1 MLSFTAKVR
10 DKSIKAKNLLKN
22 GYLPAVVYGREVKNI
37 PLILNYKEFENFFH
51 KITESTI
58 FNLKIEKD
66 DKIEEYP
73 VIIRDIQYNPV
84 TDEFIHIDFFQL
96 PMDREI
102 TINVPLVFIGES
114 PAEKNEGAVIVK
126 NLHEI
131 EIRTLPKYLIGE
143 LKVDLSSIKKI
154 GDEIKIRDLNL
165 PAEIKVENFDEIIAI
180 AAEPEKEEI
189 VEEVALEEEIEKVKV
204 VKEKEEE
211 EEMKETANKENK

>member
-1 MLSFTAKVR
+1 MLSFTVKVR

-102 TINVPLVFIGES
+102 TINVPLVFIGQS

>member
-102 TINVPLVFIGES
+102 TINVPLVFIGQS

-189 VEEVALEEEIEKVKV
+189 VEEVAPEEEIEKVKV

>member
-102 TINVPLVFIGES
+102 TINVPLVFIGQS